1 MENSYYQPPQP
12 PKPFSSGSK
21 ELILAVL
28 VVIASLLAVNFT
40 LYGGF
45 NLGFAAAALISMLI
59 CTVYLLLS
67 GCKPTPYSLSIL
79 VLCAIIAA
87 GFGRS
92 DDGFVKMVLLI
103 FLFLGINLGFG
114 LLSGK
119 NRFSPDH
126 FLTLGDSFSVCFG
139 LGFGQLEPALSGL
152 VKAIRSGG
160 KLGRGLGSV
169 ALGLCIVFPIL
180 LAVIPLLISADAA
193 FDGLVSLLPQFQF
206 RQTLVTL
213 VGGAMLFCLLYTRT
227 AALVHSSKPETS
239 VIKAAGKLSPIT
251 VNTVMGAVCI
261 VYLLYLVSQLAYVS
275 GGFSGL
281 LPPQFTLAEYAR
293 RGFFEMAALCAI
305 NLAVISLCLG
315 IVKKEGSAPLSLRLM
330 CLFLGLMTL
339 FLVASASAKMFLY
352 IESYGLTR
360 LRLLTQIIML
370 FLAIST
376 VTVMV
381 WLFLPKIPCMKVI
394 VLAALI
400 IGAAVIWLDV
410 DSMVAGFNV
419 DAYLSGRLAH
429 IDMDHLTSL
438 GSGAAPHINRLA
450 KVTCDPE
457 IFQIAYEYLSRFTS
471 QSTDLRSWNWS
482 AAIAQQIL
490 P

>member
-1 MENSYYQPPQP
+1 MENDYYQPPQP
-12 PKPFSSGSK
+12 PKPFTTGK
-21 ELILAVL
+21 REFVYGGLIVL
-28 VVIASLLAVNFT
+28 VSLAAVNFT

-45 NLGFAAAALISMLI
+45 NLGFAAAALISLLV
-59 CTVYLLLS
+59 CTGYLLLS

-79 VLCAIIAA
+79 ALCAVIAA

-92 DDGFVKMVLLI
+92 DDGFVKAVLLI

-139 LGFGQLEPALSGL
+139 LSFGQLEPALSGL

-193 FDGLVSLLPQFQF
+193 FDGLVSLLPEFRFQEM
-206 RQTLVTL
+206 LVTL
-213 VGGAMLFCLLYTRT
+213 VGGAMLFCLLYTRA
-227 AALVHSSKPETS
+227 AALVHSSVPGS
-239 VIKAAGKLSPIT
+239 ADRKATGKLSPIT
-251 VNTVMGAVCI
+251 VNTVMGAVCF
-261 VYLLYLVSQLAYVS
+261 VYLFYLISQLAYVS

-293 RGFFEMAALCAI
+293 RGFFEMGALCAI

-315 IVKKEGSAPLSLRLM
+315 IVKKQGSAPLSLRLM
-330 CLFLGLMTL
+330 CLFLGLVTL

-352 IESYGLTR
+352 IGSYGLTR

-394 VLAALI
+394 ILAALI

-419 DAYLSGRLAH
+419 DAYLSGRLSH
-429 IDMDHLTSL
+429 LDMEHLTSL
-438 GSGAAPHINRLA
+438 GSGAAPHIDRLA
-450 KVTCDPE
+450 KMTSDPAML
-457 IFQIAYEYLSRFTS
+457 QIAKAYLSGYES
-471 QSTDLRSWNWS
+471 QTMDLRSWNWS
-482 AAIAQQIL
+482 AATAQQL
-490 P
+490 AP